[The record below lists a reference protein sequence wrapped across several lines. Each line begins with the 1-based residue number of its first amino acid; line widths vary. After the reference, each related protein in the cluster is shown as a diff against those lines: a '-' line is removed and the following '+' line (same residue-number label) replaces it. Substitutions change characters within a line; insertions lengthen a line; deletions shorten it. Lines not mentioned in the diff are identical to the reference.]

1 MLNNLIYILKGL
13 NITLGIYLVTVIFS
27 LPLGIILAL
36 GKNSRYFL
44 VRKTI
49 SAYSWIFRGTP
60 LLLQLFF
67 VYYGLPVIGITMSP
81 FLAASITFIINYTA
95 YLCEIFRGSIQGID
109 EGQYEAAKVLGMG
122 YWQTMYRIIL
132 PQALRTAIPPL
143 SSEAVTLVKDT
154 ALVSVIGMAEILRNS
169 KEIVSREFTI
179 TPFLLAGGVYLV
191 LSSAILLMFRK
202 YEKKVMNNGYKN
214 RESKKNI
221 SW

>member
-36 GKNSRYFL
+36 GKNSKYFL

-81 FLAASITFIINYTA
+81 FLGASITFIINYTA

-191 LSSAILLMFRK
+191 LSSIILLMFRK